1 MFEDRKE
8 AGRKLAIAL
17 ASYKNDKPVVLA
29 IPRGGVEVGFRVAE
43 FLQAPLSIIMVRK
56 LPFPYNPEAGFG
68 AIAEDGT
75 VFLIEDASITLS
87 PDTIKK
93 IIKEQNAEVKRR
105 IKILRKG
112 RPLPEI
118 KDRTVILVDDGI
130 AMGSTMRAA
139 VTLCRN
145 KDANKVVVAA
155 PVTSPSTAAEFT
167 RIADDVIILEK
178 PANFHAVAQVYRN
191 WYDVPDEEVIG
202 IMENLQI
209 GQEKNYG

>member
-8 AGRKLAIAL
+8 AGQKLAIAL
-17 ASYKNDKPVVLA
+17 SSYKNDKPIVLA
-29 IPRGGVEVGFRVAE
+29 IPRGGVEVGFYVAE

-75 VFLIEDASITLS
+75 VFLLEDASITVP

-112 RPLPEI
+112 QPLPEI

-139 VTLCRN
+139 VMLCRN
-145 KDANKVVVAA
+145 KGAKKVVVAA
-155 PVTSPSTAAEFT
+155 PVTAPSTAAEFT
-167 RIADDVIILEK
+167 RIADDVVILEK

-191 WYDVPDEEVIG
+191 WYDVSDEEVIG
-202 IMENLQI
+202 IMEKLQI
-209 GQEKNYG
+209 S

>member
-8 AGRKLAIAL
+8 AGQKLAIAL
-17 ASYKNDKPVVLA
+17 ASYKNDKPIVLA
-29 IPRGGVEVGFRVAE
+29 IPRGGVEVGFYVAQ
-43 FLQAPLSIIMVRK
+43 FLQSPLSIIMVRK

-75 VFLIEDASITLS
+75 VFLIEDASITVP
-87 PDTIKK
+87 PDAIKK
-93 IIKEQNAEVKRR
+93 IIKEQNAEIKRR

-112 RPLPEI
+112 QPLPEI

-145 KDANKVVVAA
+145 RGAKKVVVAA
-155 PVTSPSTAAEFT
+155 PVTAPSTAAEFA
-167 RIADDVIILEK
+167 RIADDVVILEK

-191 WYDVPDEEVIG
+191 WYDVSDEEVNE
-202 IMENLQI
+202 IMEKLQI
-209 GQEKNYG
+209 S